1 MVAYVQKCNTQSGT
15 RDFSC
20 WYVIVYDRFIVLQ
33 HTTYLY
39 NDEFVVIHIHTHTGT
54 DSRYLREL
62 GIPAFGFSPMNFTPV
77 LLHDHNEFLNARVFL
92 DGIAKFVGLIESLA
106 NIVEV
111 EEGVVVSKEEE

>member
-1 MVAYVQKCNTQSGT
+1 
-15 RDFSC
+15 
-20 WYVIVYDRFIVLQ
+20 
-33 HTTYLY
+33 
-39 NDEFVVIHIHTHTGT
+39 
-54 DSRYLREL
+54 
-62 GIPAFGFSPMNFTPV
+62 MNFTPV